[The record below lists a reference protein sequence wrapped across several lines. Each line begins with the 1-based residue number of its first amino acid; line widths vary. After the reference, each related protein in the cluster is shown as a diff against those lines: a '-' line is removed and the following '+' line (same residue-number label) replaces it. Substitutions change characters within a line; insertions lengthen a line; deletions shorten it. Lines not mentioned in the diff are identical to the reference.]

1 MNFDEAIAAHT
12 KWKVRL
18 RTFIDG
24 TGEKLEASKVAVDN
38 QCDLGRWI
46 YGDGAKYRSLDAYEK
61 LRASHA
67 KFHKCAAQ
75 VVTHAAS
82 GNRNQAE
89 SLIGNGGEF
98 SKLSQ
103 ETIGAIMQM
112 RKTAG

>member
-24 TGEKLEASKVAVDN
+24 TGEKLDSTKVAMDN
-38 QCDLGRWI
+38 QCDLGKWI
-46 YGDGAKYRSLDAYEK
+46 YGEGSKYKSLDAYEK

-67 KFHKCAAQ
+67 QFHKCASQ
-75 VVTHAAS
+75 VVTQAS
-82 GNRNQAE
+82 AGKKADAE
-89 SLIGNGGEF
+89 ALIANGGSF

-103 ETIGAIMQM
+103 DTVNAIIQM
-112 RKTAG
+112 RKAAG